1 MTLREDKEVRTEI
14 KHNQM
19 ILPKDMKAFT
29 KMRCKNNK
37 CVHESKYNTAG
48 LGR

>member
-1 MTLREDKEVRTEI
+1 VICYTTSVSTPYGTTLKEDMEVEMEV

-19 ILPKDMKAFT
+19 ILPKDMKMFT

-37 CVHESKYNTAG
+37 
-48 LGR
+48 